1 SGYLVSDNKV
11 KRSEPVAWAELF
23 SSSVAEELAAWS
35 QQSSGVPLK
44 NVTSSSYRKQST
56 ATAGYDHDDSQLGA
70 KLNNNAGKTVFYGW
84 SSQRSYWR
92 GEAKSIYTGKG
103 WSDTEGALTLHKTAD
118 DVEAAMTELGARAK
132 GERLQQTINY
142 VQPVTGM

>member
-1 SGYLVSDNKV
+1 
-11 KRSEPVAWAELF
+11 
-23 SSSVAEELAAWS
+23 
-35 QQSSGVPLK
+35 
-44 NVTSSSYRKQST
+44 
-56 ATAGYDHDDSQLGA
+56 A

-142 VQPVTGM
+142 VQPVTGMPLLQGGLKGIVLQLNASDPDRQLSNYIVEPATDAIYPPTTD